1 MRKWTVKIQE
11 QDKQRDLPWSVWVP
25 SLYEFACNL
34 SHPSFLW
41 VMQQVQPLWSPK
53 NSKGKGMISR
63 ESLQWLLSHVTLG
76 LQVEGCPGALCLEPV
91 FPDWQASNLAP
102 TLSNSW
108 AGRKLQKM
116 LQAFPLLKVLMRAF
130 FMVQWLRIHL
140 PMQGTWVWSLFQ
152 DPTCPGASKPVC
164 HNYWVPFP
172 RAHAPQ
178 QEEQWEAWA
187 LQLEKACVQQQRP
200 RTAQREKKKSIN
212 DVSTLKIC
220 RWLCKWTPSPQLCP
234 QWCFLRPTWLHS
246 SWAISNPK
254 RWCCESAALSM
265 PANLENSAV
274 ATGLEKVRF
283 HCNPKER
290 QYERMLKLP
299 HNCSHLTLLKILQ
312 ARIQKYMNHEL
323 PDAQA
328 VFRKD
333 RGTRDQIANICW
345 IIEKARELQKNI
357 YFCFIDYAKVF
368 VWITI
373 NWKTLKEMG
382 IPYHLTSLLRNL
394 YAGQE
399 ATVKTGCGTTG

>member
-140 PMQGTWVWSLFQ
+140 PMQGTWFDPCSRIPHALGQVSLSATTTESLFLE
-152 DPTCPGASKPVC
+152 PMLHNKRNNEKPE
-164 HNYWVPFP
+164 
-172 RAHAPQ
+172 R
-178 QEEQWEAWA
+178 
-187 LQLEKACVQQQRP
+187 
-200 RTAQREKKKSIN
+200 
-212 DVSTLKIC
+212 
-220 RWLCKWTPSPQLCP
+220 
-234 QWCFLRPTWLHS
+234 
-246 SWAISNPK
+246 
-254 RWCCESAALSM
+254 
-265 PANLENSAV
+265 
-274 ATGLEKVRF
+274 
-283 HCNPKER
+283 CN
-290 QYERMLKLP
+290 
-299 HNCSHLTLLKILQ
+299 
-312 ARIQKYMNHEL
+312 
-323 PDAQA
+323 
-328 VFRKD
+328 
-333 RGTRDQIANICW
+333 
-345 IIEKARELQKNI
+345 
-357 YFCFIDYAKVF
+357 
-368 VWITI
+368 
-373 NWKTLKEMG
+373 
-382 IPYHLTSLLRNL
+382 
-394 YAGQE
+394 
-399 ATVKTGCGTTG
+399 